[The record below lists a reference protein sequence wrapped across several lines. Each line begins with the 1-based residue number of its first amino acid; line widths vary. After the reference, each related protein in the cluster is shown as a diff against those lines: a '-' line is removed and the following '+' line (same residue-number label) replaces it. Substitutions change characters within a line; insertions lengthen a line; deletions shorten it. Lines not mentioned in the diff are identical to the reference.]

1 MKTKTPDLL
10 NEKCVKEVEEASV
23 SLEIWTLNKDQHL
36 EFIAKEHKIVLV
48 TSGRL
53 TCLLSGYTDENI
65 EAGQMIFISIG
76 SRCLISTTEGA
87 SAICLKPGLILNLYN
102 YSNYSQFSPPKE
114 LSSNKPV
121 ILSFTPIIS
130 VYAESLKW
138 FLNMNFRDALYIC
151 IKIRELFYL
160 MSICYTLQE
169 RSLFFQSL
177 ASRDNSFSDFIYQ
190 NYREVKSI
198 SELASLS
205 CYSRSGFEKRFRKI
219 FGVPAS
225 HWITLRKAADIYHEI
240 RRSRKSIKQICFDY
254 SFSSMS
260 HFHKFCKSKFGL
272 SPGYIRKQT
281 LIEGDDIKKVKK

>member
-1 MKTKTPDLL
+1 MKTKTPDVLTQ
-10 NEKCVKEVEEASV
+10 KCVKEVEEASV
-23 SLEIWTLNKDQHL
+23 SLDIWTLSKDQHL
-36 EFIAKEHKIVLV
+36 EFIAKEHKIMLV
-48 TSGRL
+48 TSGSL
-53 TCLLSGYTDENI
+53 TCLLSGYTDENL

-76 SRCLISTTEGA
+76 SRCLICTTEGV
-87 SAICLKPGLILNLYN
+87 SVICLKPGLILNLYN
-102 YSNYSQFSPPKE
+102 YSNYSQFSSPNK

-121 ILSFTPIIS
+121 TLSFTPIIS
-130 VYAESLKW
+130 FYAESLRW
-138 FLNMNFRDALYIC
+138 FLNMNVKDPLYVC

-160 MSICYTLQE
+160 ISICYTLEE

-225 HWITLRKAADIYHEI
+225 HWITMRKAADIYHEI

-254 SFSSMS
+254 RFSSIS
-260 HFHKFCKSKFGL
+260 HFYKFCKSKFGL

-281 LIEGDDIKKVKK
+281 LIEKDDIKKVKK